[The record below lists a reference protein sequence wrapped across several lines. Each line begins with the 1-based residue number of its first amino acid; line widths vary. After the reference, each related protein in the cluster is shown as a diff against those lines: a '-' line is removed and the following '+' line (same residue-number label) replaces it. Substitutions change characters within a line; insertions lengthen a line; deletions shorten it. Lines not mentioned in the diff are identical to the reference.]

1 LSEKEAGIEVQGSV
15 EEALAGGMYRVK
27 IDSGPVV
34 LAYASGKMK
43 KFHIRIIPG
52 DRVKL
57 ELSPYDLTRG
67 RITYRDTS
75 SVSGSPGPGGC
86 SSASGAS
93 GWDSAAA
100 SWASSSWFWMRIL
113 PSTSSMRAFHHGVIP
128 ER

>member
-1 LSEKEAGIEVQGSV
+1 MSRSPRSAGSRKKGQMSEKEAGIEVQGTV

-27 IDSGPVV
+27 VDQGPVV

-67 RITYRDTS
+67 RITYRDK
-75 SVSGSPGPGGC
+75 
-86 SSASGAS
+86 
-93 GWDSAAA
+93 
-100 SWASSSWFWMRIL
+100 
-113 PSTSSMRAFHHGVIP
+113 
-128 ER
+128 